1 MGEVSSVDTSVVE
14 SLVNSG
20 YIPVISS
27 VAADETGQAH
37 NINADTVAGEIAA
50 AFVDLLRELQYE
62 GLLESRYGLNTLDM
76 TGEDFIEKLANLKYQ
91 EDKERAAMQLLNDF
105 RKGII
110 GAIPLELPPSS

>member
-1 MGEVSSVDTSVVE
+1 VIPSRLENQKDAVKLAICEDIGDA
-14 SLVNSG
+14 G
-20 YIPVISS
+20 Y
-27 VAADETGQAH
+27 DNQR
-37 NINADTVAGEIAA
+37 IAA

-62 GLLESRYGLNTLDM
+62 GLLQSRYGLNTLDM
-76 TGEDFIEKLANLKYQ
+76 TGEDFIEKLANFKYQ

>member
-1 MGEVSSVDTSVVE
+1 
-14 SLVNSG
+14 
-20 YIPVISS
+20 
-27 VAADETGQAH
+27 
-37 NINADTVAGEIAA
+37 
-50 AFVDLLRELQYE
+50 
-62 GLLESRYGLNTLDM
+62 GLNTLDM